1 MPDIFDTLKVLL
13 VEDDTEG
20 RTLLRIMLG
29 QIGIS
34 HVIETRNGQEALD
47 LIKSVPDGI
56 DLILCDWNMPGM
68 DGPTLLQHV
77 REHETYIPF
86 LIITGRGDIASVSK
100 AKEFGLDG
108 YLRKPF
114 FPTLLEAKLR
124 AILHKMAMR
133 AA

>member
-1 MPDIFDTLKVLL
+1 MADIFENLKILL
-13 VEDDTEG
+13 VEDDYDG
-20 RTLLRIMLG
+20 REMLRIMLG
-29 QIGIS
+29 QIGIR

-47 LIKSVPDGI
+47 LIKTVPDGI

-68 DGPTLLQHV
+68 DGPSLLCHV
-77 REHETYIPF
+77 RGQAHYIPF
-86 LIITGRGDIASVSK
+86 MMITGRGDVESVTE
-100 AKEFGLDG
+100 AKGFKIDG

-124 AILHKMAMR
+124 AVLHKAAMR